1 MEVTCH
7 ALTACGMMATSI
19 MPPTDVDSP
28 RESLEYVRPSAGITR
43 RQFRIFLWLL
53 FINTIIFASSVFG
66 PGAGFFRG
74 AWDNYQ
80 ERRAIK
86 KRVEQQDA
94 LLQQAGK
101 FTQAIDEVIYEE
113 NPAEAQRLL
122 NSPIGYTV
130 IDVLRNGGGGGQGG
144 LFGGSARPAAEWQL
158 PVLRTEPPIVTQLR
172 AQFSQQTGEK
182 LATILLHNLKKPN
195 GDDRLVWITAD
206 AEQPIAQDNAN
217 PQTQHYSANTK
228 RAITAFVIEKTDN
241 PNSVPAIDVAKH
253 HVTLRPEIPDRQTTF
268 TLTES
273 DDPQKTSFVID
284 PKGCFRFYA
293 AQLDPKDPSHFTVDY
308 ALDGQRGTIDG
319 YIKNDDSIIFAP
331 RTGRITNER
340 PDGKI
345 WNPLAAPPTAPAN

>member
-1 MEVTCH
+1 
-7 ALTACGMMATSI
+7 
-19 MPPTDVDSP
+19 MPPADVESPPDSP
-28 RESLEYVRPSAGITR
+28 PRPSLEYDRTSTHITR

-66 PGAGFFRG
+66 PGAAFFRT

-80 ERRAIK
+80 ERRQIR
-86 KRVEQQDA
+86 KRAEQQDA
-94 LLQQAGK
+94 FLHQAGK

-113 NPAEAQRLL
+113 NPAEAQKLL

-130 IDVLRNGGGGGQGG
+130 IDVIRNGGGGGQGG
-144 LFGGSARPAAEWQL
+144 LFGGDAKPAAEWQL

-172 AQFSQQTGEK
+172 ARFSNQTGEK

-206 AEQPIAQDNAN
+206 GEQAIVSNNPN
-217 PQTQHYSANTK
+217 PQRQLYSANT
-228 RAITAFVIEKTDN
+228 RRTITAFVIERTDN
-241 PNSVPAIDVAKH
+241 PDSIPVIDVAKH
-253 HVTLRPEIPDRQTTF
+253 HVTLRPEVPNRQTTF
-268 TLTES
+268 TPTQT
-273 DDPQKTSFVID
+273 DDPRKTSLVVD

-293 AQLDPKDPSHFTVDY
+293 AQLDSKDPSHFTIDY

-319 YIKNDDSIIFAP
+319 LIKDDDSIVFLP
-331 RTGRITNER
+331 RTGRITSER

-345 WNPLAAPPTAPAN
+345 WNPLAAPTTAPAN